1 MKVIAIKSA
10 FFNGTRVHVGDEL
23 EVPETLKASWFTSA
37 EAVAPAPVKSKASPK
52 TLSQAG
58 KEEGKS
64 FIEANKTPLA

>member
-10 FFNGTRVHVGDEL
+10 FFNGARVHVGDEL

-37 EAVAPAPVKSKASPK
+37 EAVAPAPAKSKASPK

-58 KEEGKS
+58 KEETKS
-64 FIEANKTPLA
+64 FIEANKSPLA